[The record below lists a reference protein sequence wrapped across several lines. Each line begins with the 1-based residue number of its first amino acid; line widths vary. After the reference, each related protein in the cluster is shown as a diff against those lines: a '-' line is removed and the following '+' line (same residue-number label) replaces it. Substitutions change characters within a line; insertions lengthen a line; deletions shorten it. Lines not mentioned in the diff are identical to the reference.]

1 MTAHIESKKEDIAK
15 TVIMPGDP
23 LRAKYIAENFLTEVR
38 EVNNV
43 RGMLGFTGKYNG
55 KELTVFASGMGMPSM
70 GIYAYELYHFYDVE
84 KIIRIGTAGANKEG
98 VNILDIVIA
107 DSAYTLSVYPKLFF
121 DDLEKEYFASS
132 ELNNKLEEQAK
143 LKNLSYQ
150 RGRII
155 TSDVFDVYL
164 DKAKYFANYPEDL
177 DTLAS
182 EMETAAL
189 FAIAKHLNKEA
200 ASVLTVVDSPYSN
213 VEISSSDRETKL
225 NDMIKLVL
233 DSI

>member
-1 MTAHIESKKEDIAK
+1 MTAHIESKKGDIAK

-23 LRAKYIAENFLTEVR
+23 LRAKYIADNFLTDVK
-38 EVNNV
+38 EVNDV
-43 RGMLGFTGKYNG
+43 RGMLAFTGKY
-55 KELTVFASGMGMPSM
+55 KEKEVTIFASGMGMPSM
-70 GIYAYELYHFYDVE
+70 GIYAYELYKFYDVE
-84 KIIRIGTAGANKEG
+84 KIIRVGTAGANKKE
-98 VNILDIVIA
+98 VNVLDIVIA
-107 DSAYTLSVYPKLFF
+107 DSAFTLSAYPKLFF
-121 DDLEKEYFASS
+121 DDSEKEYYATK
-132 ELNNKLEEQAK
+132 ELTNKLEEIAK
-143 LKNLSYQ
+143 EKNLSYQ

-164 DKAKYFANYPEDL
+164 DKEKYFANYPADL

-200 ASVLTVVDSPYSN
+200 ASILTVVDSSFSN
-213 VEISSSDRETKL
+213 IEISSGDRETKL
-225 NDMIKLVL
+225 NDMILLAL

>member
-84 KIIRIGTAGANKEG
+84 RIIRIGTAGANKEG